1 MLYNDNI
8 KQFYIINQLQI
19 TIKNKFI
26 DFYNI
31 FLLHFIIIILKVVIT
46 VISNEL
52 TV

>member
-31 FLLHFIIIILKVVIT
+31 FFVAFYNNYFESCNN
-46 VISNEL
+46 SNF
-52 TV
+52 